1 MDSESKKELLSGLQH
16 VRDTDLH
23 LKLIDLDPNKGIITF
38 FILPLT
44 GKVRRKKNI
53 FIFFRSL
60 LVNMKPNSYFQF

>member
-44 GKVRRKKNI
+44 GKFVERRI
-53 FIFFRSL
+53 YI
-60 LVNMKPNSYFQF
+60 YFSDLY